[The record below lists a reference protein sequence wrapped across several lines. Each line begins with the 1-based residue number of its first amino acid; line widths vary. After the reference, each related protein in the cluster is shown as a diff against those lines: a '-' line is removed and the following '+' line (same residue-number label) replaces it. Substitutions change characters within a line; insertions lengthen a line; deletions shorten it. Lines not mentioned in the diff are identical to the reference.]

1 MSGVTNLSGGIN
13 ANQGSELP
21 GISLQ
26 LIILVIGCVVVT
38 ITTASCVTIIIIVKK
53 KNRDNS
59 LRFLRQRSNERTL
72 SGTSTTDCP
81 KMDHDDQKAYFSRQS
96 SENIYDEPLIVLDI
110 GHTEDFPHSSALNI
124 PVMNVFHGP
133 SPHQEPL
140 TSGQENGGYLQPISI
155 EYRTTNEWQTF

>member
-1 MSGVTNLSGGIN
+1 ML
-13 ANQGSELP
+13 
-21 GISLQ
+21 
-26 LIILVIGCVVVT
+26 CVG
-38 ITTASCVTIIIIVKK
+38 
-53 KNRDNS
+53 DNS
-59 LRFLRQRSNERTL
+59 LRFLRQRSNEQTL

-140 TSGQENGGYLQPISI
+140 TSGLTKHVHTLFPRLESVWRFMNVS
-155 EYRTTNEWQTF
+155 